1 MTAFE
6 NVVKESLSK
15 CHQKATASRT
25 IQSNTQ
31 MQWPGQDASNGY
43 RLTSLLTRVPVAPL
57 GMPFSFLD
65 VESTRLTIGPLSV
78 SSYINSVH
86 PTHHRGLYHVTQ
98 DLIET
103 CIPLFDRTL
112 IHLKAPGYRNQRMH
126 LAMIDRDPVIVH
138 EPGPFRPPER
148 SGRHINRYL
157 DESGRY
163 DPAIFV
169 DLKREFWNIGLQMVL
184 EMQDIDLT
192 AANPEFP
199 GEDWHIQ
206 GQCNERICAT
216 AYYVYSTRN
225 LSSKNPPTLSFRCRI
240 NPEEGE
246 FADGEI
252 TPPPYAPEYY
262 GVEDGDPLV
271 QQLGSVA
278 LREGRLVVFPNTF
291 QVKFESFRSAD
302 ESQRGFCRI
311 AMLHLLDPNRRNMST
326 KLVPCQRRDWWAE
339 ELRQT
344 CPRFGRLPLEIFD
357 RIVESI
363 GEGEVPISMIEARK
377 IRDEFMHER
386 AEFRKRH
393 TNAMLTY
400 GEWDF
405 RSH

>member
-1 MTAFE
+1 M
-6 NVVKESLSK
+6 
-15 CHQKATASRT
+15 C
-25 IQSNTQ
+25 
-31 MQWPGQDASNGY
+31 
-43 RLTSLLTRVPVAPL
+43 
-57 GMPFSFLD
+57 PFSSPD
-65 VESTRLTIGPLSV
+65 IESTRLTIDPLSV
-78 SSYINSVH
+78 SSYINNVH
-86 PTHHRGLYHVTQ
+86 PTHHRALYHATQ

-112 IHLKAPGYRNQRMH
+112 IDLKAPGYRNQRMH
-126 LAMIDRDPVIVH
+126 LAMIDRDPVIVY

-148 SGRHINRYL
+148 SGRHINAYL
-157 DESGRY
+157 DNNGRY

-169 DLKREFWNIGLQMVL
+169 DLKRELWNIGLQMIL

-192 AANPEFP
+192 AANPEFS
-199 GEDWHIQ
+199 GDWHIQ
-206 GQCNERICAT
+206 GQSNERICAT

-225 LSSKNPPTLSFRCRI
+225 LSSKDPPTLSFRCRI

-262 GVEDGDPLV
+262 GVEDGDPLI

-291 QVKFESFRSAD
+291 QVKLESFRSAD
-302 ESQRGFCRI
+302 ESQPGFCRI

-339 ELRQT
+339 ELRRT
-344 CPRFGRLPLEIFD
+344 CARFGNLPLEIFD
-357 RIVESI
+357 RIIALI
-363 GEGEVPISMIEARK
+363 GEGEFPISMAVAGK
-377 IRDEFMHER
+377 VRDDFKHER
-386 AEFRKRH
+386 TEFRKRH
-393 TNAMLTY
+393 TTAMLTY

>member
-1 MTAFE
+1 M
-6 NVVKESLSK
+6 VKESLSK
-15 CHQKATASRT
+15 CPQKATASRT
-25 IQSNTQ
+25 IQSNTRTK
-31 MQWPGQDASNGY
+31 WPGQGVSNGY
-43 RLTSLLTRVPVAPL
+43 RSTSLLTRVLLAPL
-57 GMPFSFLD
+57 GVPFSLLYA
-65 VESTRLTIGPLSV
+65 ESTRLTIGSLSV
-78 SSYINSVH
+78 SSYINNVH
-86 PTHHRGLYHVTQ
+86 PTHHRALYHATQ

-103 CIPLFDRTL
+103 CIPLFNRTL
-112 IHLKAPGYRNQRMH
+112 VDLKAPGYRNQRMH
-126 LAMIDRDPVIVH
+126 LAMIDRDPVIVC

-157 DESGRY
+157 TESGRY

-192 AANPEFP
+192 AASTEFP
-199 GEDWHIQ
+199 GEEWHIQ
-206 GQCNERICAT
+206 GQSNERICAT

-252 TPPPYAPEYY
+252 NPPVFTPELY
-262 GVEDGDPLV
+262 GVEDGAPLI

-278 LREGRLVVFPNTF
+278 LREGRLIVFPNTF
-291 QVKFESFRSAD
+291 QTKLKLFQLAD
-302 ESQRGFCRI
+302 ESQPGFCRI
-311 AMLHLLDPNRRNMST
+311 AMVHLLDPNRRNMST

-344 CPRFGRLPLEIFD
+344 CPRFRNLPVEIFD
-357 RIVESI
+357 RIVEAI
-363 GEGEVPISMIEARK
+363 GGGDFPISMVEARK
-377 IRDEFMHER
+377 IRDEFIRER
-386 AEFRKRH
+386 AEFCRRH

-400 GEWDF
+400 GEWELPELLGCTL
-405 RSH
+405 

>member
-1 MTAFE
+1 M
-6 NVVKESLSK
+6 VV
-15 CHQKATASRT
+15 
-25 IQSNTQ
+25 
-31 MQWPGQDASNGY
+31 
-43 RLTSLLTRVPVAPL
+43 PL
-57 GMPFSFLD
+57 GVPSSFPD
-65 VESTRLTIGPLSV
+65 MKSNRLTISPGSV
-78 SSYINSVH
+78 SSYINNVH
-86 PTHHRGLYHVTQ
+86 PTQHRALYHATQ

-103 CIPLFDRTL
+103 CIPLFNRTL
-112 IHLKAPGYRNQRMH
+112 IDLKAPGYRNQRMH
-126 LAMIDRDPVIVH
+126 LAMIDRDPFIVY

-163 DPAIFV
+163 DPAISV

-184 EMQDIDLT
+184 AMQDIDLT
-192 AANPEFP
+192 TANPEFL

-206 GQCNERICAT
+206 GQSNERICAT

-252 TPPPYAPEYY
+252 ASPPYAPNCY
-262 GVEDGDPLV
+262 GTEDGDPLIEE
-271 QQLGSVA
+271 LGSVA

-291 QVKFESFRSAD
+291 QVKLESLRSAD
-302 ESQRGFCRI
+302 ESQPGFCRI

-344 CPRFGRLPLEIFD
+344 CARFGNLPLEIFN
-357 RIVESI
+357 RIVAVI
-363 GEGEVPISMIEARK
+363 GEGEFPISMAEARK
-377 IRDEFMHER
+377 IRDEFRDER
-386 AEFRKRH
+386 AEFRYEH
-393 TNAMLTY
+393 ENAMFTY
-400 GEWDF
+400 GEWNF
-405 RSH
+405 RSP